1 MRLSLSALAL
11 CIAAPALA
19 QDPVDQGAAN
29 AAFEPAFEGQTRAPA
44 LEDTAVTVETFAEG
58 LEFPWG
64 IAALPE
70 GGFLVTEQPGTLVHV
85 SEDGTVSEPIS
96 GVPEVDYRQQGG
108 LLDVAVAE
116 DFAESRRLWLSF
128 SKLTEAGT
136 HTAAVTATLSEDMR
150 ALEDVTEIFLQM
162 PASPNPMHFGS
173 RVAPEP
179 GTSNVWITTG
189 EHFSQAERLLAQ
201 DLETT
206 YGKVV
211 RVDGTSGAAPE
222 DNPFVGEVAINSIWS
237 YGHRNV
243 QGAAVHPDTGAL
255 WTVEH
260 GPRGGDEV
268 NRPEPGENYGW
279 PVISYGI
286 NYNGSDV
293 GSGEAV
299 REGMA
304 QPVYYW
310 DPVIAPGGAVFYEGE
325 MFPDW
330 QGDLLIGGLV
340 AAALVRLEVDAEA
353 GRVTG
358 EERVAEGIGRV
369 RDVVVAS
376 DGAVLVLI
384 DAEQG
389 TIQRISAE

>member
-19 QDPVDQGAAN
+19 QDPVDQGPPN
-29 AAFEPAFEGQTRAPA
+29 AGFEPAFEGQTRAPA
-44 LEDTAVTVETFAEG
+44 LAETAVTVETFADG

-70 GGFLVTEQPGTLVHV
+70 GGYLVTEQPGTLVHV

-116 DFAESRRLWLSF
+116 DFEESRRLWLSF

-136 HTAAVTATLSEDMR
+136 HTAAVTATLSEDMS

-173 RVAPEP
+173 RVQPEP
-179 GTSNVWITTG
+179 GTGNVWITTG

-211 RVDGTSGAAPE
+211 RVDGETGAAPE
-222 DNPFVGEVAINSIWS
+222 DNPFMGDAAINAIWS

-243 QGAAVHPDTGAL
+243 QGAAAHPETGAL

-268 NRPEPGENYGW
+268 NRPEPGANHGW

-299 REGMA
+299 REGME

-310 DPVIAPGGAVFYEGE
+310 DPVIAPGGAVFYEGD

-340 AAALVRLEVDAEA
+340 AEALVRLEVDAET

-369 RDVVVAS
+369 RDVALAP
-376 DGAVLVLI
+376 DGAVMVII

-389 TIQRISAE
+389 TIERISAE